1 MMTPRPTVTKRVG
14 TSMRSATPIQKSEK
28 MIAATREKARTE
40 RVKVKK
46 KRRGGREIVR
56 VERKN
61 VCRRR
66 RSN

>member
-1 MMTPRPTVTKRVG
+1 MITPRPTVTKRVG
-14 TSMRSATPIQKSEK
+14 TSRRSATPIQKSEK
-28 MIAATREKARTE
+28 TIAVTREKARTE

-46 KRRGGREIVR
+46 RRRGGREMVR

-66 RSN
+66 RGH